1 MCNHKPV
8 LPVKSEIIS
17 DVLSEI
23 VREAA
28 KRLNLPV
35 VEIEA
40 VTPTRY
46 LRTDTFYRLGR
57 EVRVHLCAAR
67 GVTYAVHSDGYFS
80 LSNLEGGSND

>member
-8 LPVKSEIIS
+8 LPVK
-17 DVLSEI
+17 SEI